1 MGWMKM
7 PSKSLKLL
15 AFMMISWGAACAH
28 AALPVK
34 AAPQKSLSELFVST
48 LREQL
53 SEKMALPQS
62 LFTIQVD
69 SFTTEPAWNGPATS
83 VMQILGVGAG
93 NFRRVDGLFQTP
105 ILIQGPNGSVQLQA
119 MGLLKV
125 VGPAFVARQAILRGQ
140 NLTQNDLEQTVMPW
154 STLPTGVA
162 AQPWQ
167 SFVGLR
173 VRSHVGPGQP
183 IAMELLE
190 EPLAIQNGEIVEL
203 TLFSG
208 PGVMIRSRAIAKQEG
223 RVGDVIR
230 LEQPDTKKI
239 MSGAI
244 VGKKSVEVRM

>member
-1 MGWMKM
+1 MIHKFLVVIV
-7 PSKSLKLL
+7 SSL
-15 AFMMISWGAACAH
+15 GAIGAH
-28 AALPVK
+28 AAVPAKVPV
-34 AAPQKSLSELFVST
+34 QKSLSELFVNT

-53 SEKMALPQS
+53 SEKMSLPVS

-69 SFTTEPAWNGPATS
+69 SFSTEPAWNGPATS
-83 VMQILGVGAG
+83 TMQILGVGTG
-93 NFRRVDGLFQTP
+93 SFRRVDGLFQTP
-105 ILIQGPNGSVQLQA
+105 ILLQGPNGSVQLQA
-119 MGLLKV
+119 MGILKV

-140 NLTQNDLEQTVMPW
+140 NLAQNDLEQTVLPW

-162 AQPWQ
+162 SQPWQ

-173 VRSHVGPGQP
+173 VRSHVGAGQP

-208 PGVMIRSRAIAKQEG
+208 PGVMIRSRAVAKQEG

-230 LEQPDTKKI
+230 LEQPDTKKV